1 MAIDV
6 LSPELLGKL
15 TIPDG
20 NIRVFLAGSVNET
33 NQRFAIQDVVAFE
46 KPELKVT
53 VRWMA
58 A

>member
-1 MAIDV
+1 MAIKV

-20 NIRVFLAGSVNET
+20 NIRVFLAGSVSET
-33 NQRFAIQDVVAFE
+33 NQRFAIQDVVEFT
-46 KPELKVT
+46 KPKLEVT